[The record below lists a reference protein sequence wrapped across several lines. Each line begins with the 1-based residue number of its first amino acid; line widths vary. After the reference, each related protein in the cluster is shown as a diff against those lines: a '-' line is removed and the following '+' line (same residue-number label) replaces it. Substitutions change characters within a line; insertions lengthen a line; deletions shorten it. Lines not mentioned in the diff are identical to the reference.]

1 MTKVRTT
8 CIEQLPTNFN
18 VRADS
23 DRWVEIK
30 DPDGY
35 PSLDF
40 KPMVLRSPFLIYVL
54 IFFLGCF
61 TSMFTVLYLS
71 KKDGSIHFSS
81 KPSYAVHYLPAV
93 VGTTTKLLWLAIT
106 SDLKRLTPYMSM
118 AEPGRNQWRNTMGA
132 AYFPLFC
139 IDFRTGLGCSLWHL
153 HYKHYVLCHFSKILP
168 VLWRTQF

>member
-1 MTKVRTT
+1 MNSSRLISTFVQTRT
-8 CIEQLPTNFN
+8 
-18 VRADS
+18 
-23 DRWVEIK
+23 
-30 DPDGY
+30 DGY

-40 KPMVLRSPFLIYVL
+40 NPMVLRSPFLIFVL

-93 VGTTTKLLWLAIT
+93 IGTTTKLLWLAIT

-118 AEPGRNQWRNTMGA
+118 AEPGRNQWWNTMGA

-139 IDFRTGLGCSLWHL
+139 IDFGTGLGCSLWHS
-153 HYKHYVLCHFSKILP
+153 HYKTLCFMSFL
-168 VLWRTQF
+168 

>member
-8 CIEQLPTNFN
+8 CIEQLPTDLN

-35 PSLDF
+35 PFLDF
-40 KPMVLRSPFLIYVL
+40 KPMVLRSPFLIFVL

-93 VGTTTKLLWLAIT
+93 IGTTTGWL
-106 SDLKRLTPYMSM
+106 SR
-118 AEPGRNQWRNTMGA
+118 Q
-132 AYFPLFC
+132 
-139 IDFRTGLGCSLWHL
+139 
-153 HYKHYVLCHFSKILP
+153 ILNA
-168 VLWRTQF
+168 